1 MASHKTL
8 LYLGTFFIIF
18 DIIVN
23 FPAYSVSYFGI
34 LLVLIGYFKW
44 KIYGFIM
51 FFIWIGITIEVIYD
65 IYRMTAK
72 GFVFLMN
79 KARSQHKVED
89 DEEDD
94 DASSVASEPR
104 VTKGPVVT
112 KGGRVTSEP
121 MKNPK
126 PMGKKPHH
134 KKK

>member
-23 FPAYSVSYFGI
+23 FPEFSVSYFGI

-65 IYRMTAK
+65 IYRVTAK

-79 KARSQHKVED
+79 KARSQHKVKGEEEEED
-89 DEEDD
+89 GGDD
-94 DASSVASEPR
+94 DASSVASEP
-104 VTKGPVVT
+104 VVPS
-112 KGGRVTSEP
+112 KPKLVASE
-121 MKNPK
+121 
-126 PMGKKPHH
+126 
-134 KKK
+134 KKKKVE